1 MAGESTAVETIRAQ
15 CRRGTYAEAAAYAAA
30 LSPEVRSRPSVALER
45 ARALARQGRMSKA
58 KDALAEADSATATP
72 AERLL
77 LSLEMSSLRVY
88 CDVAIR
94 AALAEAEAAFAA
106 CGGASVA
113 EADRAEAERVRTRI
127 ILTASIYFEV
137 DAGAGRHARDRLP
150 VLAETLERAG
160 RIDESLAA
168 LLTYAERLEENS
180 ARVAALEAVAARAVK
195 AGRPGLAGEAR
206 LMRAEQMLVAG
217 APGEAVRAELDAA
230 GTLFKEAGH
239 AHGPTDVRRVCARLA
254 VERELAAP
262 DVLAGCLEEYQRLD
276 LPRGALSL
284 LMDLSQ
290 LEHERGDTARAADYR
305 RQSLRLAEEV
315 GMGLVRDGFQLAQA
329 DLLMRGND
337 FGAAVE
343 LCSAALAADPPR
355 FSAASYKQLMA
366 SAYAFVEDY
375 EQALDLG
382 RQAFADFER
391 LGAAES
397 ASNAAMKLAADLT
410 TARSDGAWDEAEA
423 LLKEWAG
430 KDETRGDIDSAVS
443 KRELLAQIHLNR
455 FFFSPIR
462 RGQSALLDAAE
473 EMIAAAERLAAR
485 LPPRDAAKRVGN
497 LRQMRGQLYQARGD
511 NEGVERA
518 WREALAVYEPAGLA
532 MEAANCRYMIGVLRL
547 NRANEELLPHFG
559 ESESNL
565 RGALEYYE
573 RAGMRGQ
580 AADTRF
586 MFARLYVNAAA
597 RVQPDLGAQMLDAAL
612 GHLAAGEA
620 DYDAVRREY
629 AVGTVLEAM
638 RGKRALTAKSRR
650 IYDLALEILALR
662 RPDPA
667 EAWHWTQRAKARALA
682 DALGG
687 GAASPA
693 RVLAALARHPDS
705 SAVVGRERELV
716 ARLAKSPP
724 GERLQLRSQLSALRA
739 EMAADP
745 HLADYLELRTGA
757 AVERDDLE
765 AMLSPDAEAGRACV
779 CADWV
784 SAGERLFLL
793 TVRPGSA
800 PQLTPL
806 TEPLGAARDFVRDNL
821 SPQSFRSTL
830 RDSPEMLRELDWLV
844 APLAHLSAPG
854 ELLVLSPTGPLH
866 ALPLHALEIG
876 GEPLLARNPVVY
888 TPSLGVLRQCLAR
901 RRDASRSRT
910 AALFGDPSG
919 DRQEAAALVADLAA
933 RFGTVAL
940 TGTDVTRAAFGE
952 AVAER
957 DLVHFQGHAVHDRNE
972 PLDSHLVFSDARL
985 SAREVFDLP
994 GLSAELVTL
1003 AACES
1008 AASVI
1013 AAGDEPLGLIPAF
1026 LYAGAGAVL
1035 ATLWR
1040 VNSAS
1045 AAHAMRLFYDALA
1058 GEGEMPDKARALRAA
1073 ALAVRAVPRFSSPY
1087 YWAPFA
1093 LYGDWH

>member
-410 TARSDGAWDEAEA
+410 TARSDG
-423 LLKEWAG
+423 EWAG

-518 WREALAVYEPAGLA
+518 
-532 MEAANCRYMIGVLRL
+532 
-547 NRANEELLPHFG
+547 
-559 ESESNL
+559 
-565 RGALEYYE
+565 
-573 RAGMRGQ
+573 
-580 AADTRF
+580 
-586 MFARLYVNAAA
+586 
-597 RVQPDLGAQMLDAAL
+597 
-612 GHLAAGEA
+612 
-620 DYDAVRREY
+620 
-629 AVGTVLEAM
+629 
-638 RGKRALTAKSRR
+638 
-650 IYDLALEILALR
+650 
-662 RPDPA
+662 
-667 EAWHWTQRAKARALA
+667 
-682 DALGG
+682 
-687 GAASPA
+687 
-693 RVLAALARHPDS
+693 
-705 SAVVGRERELV
+705 
-716 ARLAKSPP
+716 
-724 GERLQLRSQLSALRA
+724 
-739 EMAADP
+739 
-745 HLADYLELRTGA
+745 
-757 AVERDDLE
+757 
-765 AMLSPDAEAGRACV
+765 
-779 CADWV
+779 
-784 SAGERLFLL
+784 
-793 TVRPGSA
+793 
-800 PQLTPL
+800 
-806 TEPLGAARDFVRDNL
+806 
-821 SPQSFRSTL
+821 
-830 RDSPEMLRELDWLV
+830 
-844 APLAHLSAPG
+844 
-854 ELLVLSPTGPLH
+854 
-866 ALPLHALEIG
+866 
-876 GEPLLARNPVVY
+876 
-888 TPSLGVLRQCLAR
+888 
-901 RRDASRSRT
+901 
-910 AALFGDPSG
+910 
-919 DRQEAAALVADLAA
+919 
-933 RFGTVAL
+933 
-940 TGTDVTRAAFGE
+940 
-952 AVAER
+952 
-957 DLVHFQGHAVHDRNE
+957 
-972 PLDSHLVFSDARL
+972 
-985 SAREVFDLP
+985 
-994 GLSAELVTL
+994 
-1003 AACES
+1003 
-1008 AASVI
+1008 
-1013 AAGDEPLGLIPAF
+1013 
-1026 LYAGAGAVL
+1026 
-1035 ATLWR
+1035 
-1040 VNSAS
+1040 
-1045 AAHAMRLFYDALA
+1045 
-1058 GEGEMPDKARALRAA
+1058 
-1073 ALAVRAVPRFSSPY
+1073 
-1087 YWAPFA
+1087 
-1093 LYGDWH
+1093 